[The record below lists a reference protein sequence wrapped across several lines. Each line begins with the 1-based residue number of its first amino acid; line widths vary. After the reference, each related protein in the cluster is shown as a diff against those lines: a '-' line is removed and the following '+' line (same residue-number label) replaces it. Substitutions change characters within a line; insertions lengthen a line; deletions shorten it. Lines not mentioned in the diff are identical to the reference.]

1 MIAEMRFTPKK
12 SKKQQ
17 NKYKY
22 IIRVNLAN
30 INKIENITE
39 KQS

>member
-17 NKYKY
+17 NKNSITYLY
-22 IIRVNLAN
+22 IN
-30 INKIENITE
+30 IYI
-39 KQS
+39 